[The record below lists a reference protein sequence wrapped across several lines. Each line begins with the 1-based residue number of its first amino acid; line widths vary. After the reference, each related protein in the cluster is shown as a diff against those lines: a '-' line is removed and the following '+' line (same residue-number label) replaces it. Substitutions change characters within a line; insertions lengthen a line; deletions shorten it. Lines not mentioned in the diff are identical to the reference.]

1 MLYMIIETFKDGPEA
16 IYARF
21 RDKGRMLPDGLE
33 YIDSW
38 VSEDLRVCYQ
48 IMSTEDRSLL
58 DTWISRWDD
67 IVSFEVVP
75 VLTSWYKSAQTR
87 I

>member
-1 MLYMIIETFKDGPEA
+1 MLYMIIETFKDGPEVV
-16 IYARF
+16 YARF

-33 YIDSW
+33 YIESW

-48 IMSTEDRSLL
+48 IMSTDDRSLL
-58 DTWISRWDD
+58 DEWISRWDD

-75 VLTSWYKSAQTR
+75 VLTSKSAQTR